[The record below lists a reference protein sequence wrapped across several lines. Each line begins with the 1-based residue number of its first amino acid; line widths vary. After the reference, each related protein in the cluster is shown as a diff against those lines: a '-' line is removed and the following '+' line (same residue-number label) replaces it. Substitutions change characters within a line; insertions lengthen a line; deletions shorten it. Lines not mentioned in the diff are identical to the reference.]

1 MNKEL
6 IGTPLSRHIIRG
18 IKKKKEKA
26 LVYTSKRMTR
36 IDIDAARQIPRTTSV
51 QFRVTFGGENVGKLS
66 TVSLYLVSAAGPQFG
81 TRLWT
86 HWQRRELVLV
96 QDERVAIRQCDVTE
110 RRLDKLTTPIRKFAR
125 ELSKL
130 CELRHKAV
138 RIVPQKDSHVAM
150 KELGAISPCIADTVP
165 AQQQE
170 KERRESEC
178 K

>member
-18 IKKKKEKA
+18 VKKKKEKA

-51 QFRVTFGGENVGKLS
+51 QFRVTFGGEDVGKLS

-81 TRLWT
+81 TCLWT

-110 RRLDKLTTPIRKFAR
+110 RRLDKLTTR
-125 ELSKL
+125 L
-130 CELRHKAV
+130 
-138 RIVPQKDSHVAM
+138 
-150 KELGAISPCIADTVP
+150 
-165 AQQQE
+165 
-170 KERRESEC
+170 
-178 K
+178 